1 MLYQQARKL
10 ATHRPVVHGNGFIQV
25 WVGKGVRLHV
35 WHPDCPK
42 MDPYVGV
49 HDHRFSFR
57 SKIIRGRVVNRTWD
71 ADADGTAYD
80 ILTPGTGSEQ
90 DSWRLYSTGL
100 MCSLTNGHED
110 VWGEGEEYGVNIGQI
125 HDGLAHTPMAA
136 TLMQVTGRDRDH
148 IVRVLCPT
156 GLRYHHEFKRDAF
169 EVDWLWT
176 MIKEVLMHPP
186 VRERRP

>member
-57 SKIIRGRVVNRTWD
+57 SKIICGRVVNRTWD
-71 ADADGTAYD
+71 MGWGDAYD
-80 ILTPGTGSEQ
+80 ILTPGTKSEQ
-90 DSWRLYSTGL
+90 DSWRLYPTGET
-100 MCSLTNGHED
+100 CSLTNGHED
-110 VWGEGEEYGVNIGQI
+110 VWAAGEEYEVNIGQF
-125 HDGLAHTPMAA
+125 HDGFAHTTKAA
-136 TLMQVTGRDRDH
+136 TLMRVTGRDRDYK
-148 IVRVLCPT
+148 VRVLCPM
-156 GLRYHHEFKRDAF
+156 GLSYDHEFKRDAF
-169 EVDWLWT
+169 EEEWLWR
-176 MIKEVLMHPP
+176 MIKEVL
-186 VRERRP
+186 